1 MDRAGQLRIEL
12 QLLLPLKVFVIGL
25 RLLERRL
32 LAAAA
37 TVAVAGCSGDN
48 PHSPTTSGASQ
59 SAATSGASVLL
70 PDALRRATLALAV
83 SGTSEGAF
91 TLAIPRFGTFTGR
104 LSAHDL
110 VATSINIAVSVKSG
124 GVTRQLLVRG
134 TMTPTA
140 RVAHLDLTIQPD
152 IHTQLD
158 TVVPVSAQARSAVA
172 ATVDA
177 MSSDNM
183 SALAGLMDP
192 AGHAGVSTSQLAS
205 TLAGQHV
212 HVTSLR
218 TTGPGRLVWLTDG
231 QPGWEQPVQGSAATP
246 AGVSCSPRRYC

>member
-1 MDRAGQLRIEL
+1 VPIVGRRSGRRQVAN
-12 QLLLPLKVFVIGL
+12 GL
-25 RLLERRL
+25 SLVWSRGRGPRC
-32 LAAAA
+32 LAA
-37 TVAVAGCSGDN
+37 G
-48 PHSPTTSGASQ
+48 GA
-59 SAATSGASVLL
+59 
-70 PDALRRATLALAV
+70 
-83 SGTSEGAF
+83 
-91 TLAIPRFGTFTGR
+91 
-104 LSAHDL
+104 H
-110 VATSINIAVSVKSG
+110 
-124 GVTRQLLVRG
+124 
-134 TMTPTA
+134 
-140 RVAHLDLTIQPD
+140 QPD

-231 QPGWEQPVQGSAATP
+231 QPGWEQPVQGSAATQ
-246 AGVSCSPRRYC
+246 AGVSLLTQTLLLVDEDNRWLLLGSFPTPQGGPSPTTMQAALARAYCILAFLGGGHDGRAAGTIS

>member
-1 MDRAGQLRIEL
+1 MTRRP
-12 QLLLPLKVFVIGL
+12 LLGI
-25 RLLERRL
+25 

-83 SGTSEGAF
+83 SGTSDGAF
-91 TLAIPRFGTFTGR
+91 TLAILRFGTFTGR
-104 LSAHDL
+104 LGAHDL
-110 VATSINIAVSVKSG
+110 AATSINTAVSVKR
-124 GVTRQLLVRG
+124 VTRQLLVRG

-140 RVAHLDLTIQPD
+140 HVVHLDLTIQPD
-152 IHTQLD
+152 IHTQFD

-231 QPGWEQPVQGSAATP
+231 QPGWEQPVQGSAATR
-246 AGVSCSPRRYC
+246 AGVSLLTPTLLLVDEDNRWLLLGSFLMPQGG